1 MIRSSVTDEI
11 WSPVHLRG
19 REAAWVLSA
28 HLYALLV
35 PLAFSLAIYHYWA
48 YLTQATAKPFLLFV
62 AAVLFAAGA
71 AFEVAQNTMDNWY
84 LTSESPSAKG
94 RSLCDLLFYWC
105 ITAGQAVGA
114 VAIAGER
121 FWVVAIAA
129 AAFVALPLIYLSG
142 GPYFAALGA
151 ANLLAIACAFH
162 AFGSPYVFMQL
173 LMVAATVYF
182 FEALLRTGAQALH
195 GFTTVA
201 ASSGVWFLIIA
212 IAQGASGDT
221 AGWLALAL
229 TVAGAVAIA
238 VALWPTIRKLPPSQR
253 CASS

>member
-1 MIRSSVTDEI
+1 MINASVTEEI

-28 HLYALLV
+28 HFYALLV
-35 PLAFSLAIYHYWA
+35 PLAFSLAVYHYWP
-48 YLTQATAKPFLLFV
+48 YLTETTQKPFLFFI

-84 LTSESPSAKG
+84 LTRETPSAQG

-114 VAIAGER
+114 VAIAGDQ

-129 AAFVALPLIYLSG
+129 ATIVALPIIYLAG

-151 ANLLAIACAFH
+151 ANLLAIACAFD

-173 LMVAATVYF
+173 LMVGATVYF
-182 FEALLRTGAQALH
+182 FEALLRTGAQVLH

-212 IAQGASGDT
+212 IAQGASGRT
-221 AGWLALAL
+221 SGWVPLALA
-229 TVAGAVAIA
+229 VAGSVAIA
-238 VALWPTIRKLPPSQR
+238 VALWPALRRLPPSRRYVSQ
-253 CASS
+253 